1 MLTSSLSQVVDAL
14 DELRRS
20 PKYIYIYKIE
30 IIDKLFSNINIFGF
44 GFFFV
49 NRKFNCINDNMDG
62 NKETDDNQLIIGL
75 LEDFYLSL
83 FPIKSEY
90 ELPDNYRNSF
100 RNINEYRQWQLQKYQ
115 LITIIYL
122 FCIIVFVIGIK
133 LLTIRKHRRR
143 IIGKFIVINCII
155 CF

>member
-1 MLTSSLSQVVDAL
+1 
-14 DELRRS
+14 
-20 PKYIYIYKIE
+20 
-30 IIDKLFSNINIFGF
+30 
-44 GFFFV
+44 
-49 NRKFNCINDNMDG
+49 MDG